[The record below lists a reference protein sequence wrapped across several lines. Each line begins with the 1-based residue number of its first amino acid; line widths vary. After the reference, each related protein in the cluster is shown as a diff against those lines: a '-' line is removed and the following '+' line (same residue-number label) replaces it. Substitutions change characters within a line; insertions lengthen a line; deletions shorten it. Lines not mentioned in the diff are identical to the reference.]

1 MLLPIRGPRCLH
13 TDGGGVSASQESVC
27 VALWGVQWVLEYS
40 LHVVVIERAGVNCG
54 ICAFVREELLGDG
67 FLLQLCRLISVLASR
82 CRRSSGPGEIVDR
95 CMSELSLA
103 AFVYCHDCM

>member
-1 MLLPIRGPRCLH
+1 M
-13 TDGGGVSASQESVC
+13 SASQESVC

-54 ICAFVREELLGDG
+54 ICAFVREELLGDD
-67 FLLQLCRLISVLASR
+67 FLLQLCRLISVLASQW
-82 CRRSSGPGEIVDR
+82 RRSSGPGEIVDR